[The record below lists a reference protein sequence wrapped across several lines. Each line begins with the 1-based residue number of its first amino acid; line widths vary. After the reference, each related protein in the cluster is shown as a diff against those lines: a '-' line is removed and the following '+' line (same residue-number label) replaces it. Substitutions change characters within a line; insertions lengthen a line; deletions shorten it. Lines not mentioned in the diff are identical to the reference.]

1 MYRYN
6 STAEVK
12 VMAWKFDS
20 ETPVYLQIERK
31 ICADILSGKYPADS
45 QLPSVRQFAL
55 EAAVNPNTVQK
66 ALGELESRGI
76 VYSKGTVGRFVTGD
90 KQALEY
96 EHIRVKQRVISDFLK
111 SVQSLGITRR
121 EIIDFLNE
129 GEI

>member
-1 MYRYN
+1 
-6 STAEVK
+6 
-12 VMAWKFDS
+12 MAWKFDS

>member
-90 KQALEY
+90 KKALEY

-121 EIIDFLNE
+121 EIIDYLNE